1 MVSKNNYSEKMR
13 KIRPQK
19 QRFSIRKFTVGAASV
34 LIGLT
39 FMGVNNQEAQ
49 ADTTV
54 APEES
59 VKVES
64 STASDITETMDN
76 VVNTEDQSVSTA
88 NQAEVMSVEE
98 NNEVE
103 NDGTASGE
111 TGNEEVKNDRS
122 ISAVETNNVEEQ
134 TTNEAVTYNAASTNE
149 DAAVNNQNTNT
160 TEINS
165 VENTTPVEEVQV
177 AENVEENTAP
187 GDVQPVETTESNIAS
202 VEETQAVENVET
214 NTVPVEADQPI
225 ENVED
230 STISVEEVA
239 PIEDETK
246 VENEAS
252 PIEESAVKENT
263 TIQSNAKEVQSKA
276 SVTIQG
282 TDADNY
288 PKKAGDLIDDN
299 RYIYQILT
307 LNGTWNEDQP
317 YSSNKKLV
325 LSVNR
330 NNLADENLYAYV
342 TDNGFTKILSTHTI
356 QAGHFK
362 NIEVNNRK
370 FLVINSGKSN
380 ITINESETSV
390 GNASTVV
397 GSTRI
402 EYCLGNST
410 DIDASSIGEIIPVHT
425 EQSVIKYYYRDK
437 DGKLVEIP
445 GTDKYPNVNVSG
457 WTGQEFVVNSVDQ
470 YKHLI
475 DGFYLDDS
483 NIPTGSFTG
492 TLSQFGDGSY
502 YKKVYYKS
510 TNLTEGT
517 ISQLG
522 VDFTVV
528 YRQIDA
534 SGKMEVLM
542 YDGSNMTKVI
552 ERQEVEAGQSVKF
565 SHNNYTARN
574 PFVTDSAH
582 EVQFVYKELGSLI
595 LVDENG
601 KEIHPSVKFNN
612 DKDDPTKAGLTYT
625 PVIEGYIT
633 DIEFVTPEDPGKDIK
648 VVYRLREDAKAT
660 ITIVDLD
667 NLENNGGKVA
677 ELNATGK
684 VYSVI
689 NFVDLSTTLQDLI
702 DRGYVVISNDF
713 KPGTKFDV
721 KDLEFKIEL
730 KHGLEEINESQS
742 VDKIINYVDGVGNKL
757 HDSVTQ
763 TAIFKTNGYRDKVTG
778 KIVEVTEVEHDDGYL
793 IAIEITNK
801 DASLQ
806 WTSKTDVFES
816 IKSPDIVGY
825 TTTQKWSTADK
836 VDQDVKHRVE
846 NIVYDKKAQVGTI
859 TFWDETSNKQLGS
872 TINIAGNYREV
883 INYQIIENVLNSI
896 KDYENNNYIL
906 VSNPLTYATTFGDAE
921 YNPGCNDFR
930 VILKHKIAEN
940 TQNKEVN
947 RVITYVYAD
956 GPNKDQEAA
965 NSVTQKVT
973 FIGTGQYDFVD
984 KAWIGDIVWT
994 TEAGDMNYTFAP
1006 VESPKVTGYG
1016 ADRGI
1021 VEAKIVSGSS
1031 DNITEEVLYYANQT
1045 GASIQYIDDVTGLV
1059 IGRDEVQG
1067 KVDHQI
1073 NWKQNHENVLN
1084 LFIESGYKLVSSDY
1098 EFGKDYYYSA
1108 DEAKNN
1114 FTIHLTRDLI
1124 IIDPTNPDSPA
1135 YGSEDYIKE
1144 VIQEIQ
1150 YVFENGSTAA
1160 ESNKQN
1166 IKFTAY
1172 GVVDK
1177 TTGKYVVLDENGKIV
1192 VDENKQ
1198 PIEGTLTWKADI
1210 TDPKFAEVISPTLA
1224 GYTADKTW
1232 VSGSSVTENT
1242 PNKVIVVTYTA
1253 NAANAEIIYVDETT
1267 GKQLETAVVDGKY
1280 NETINYSTADKIKY
1294 YESLGYELV
1303 KDGYVG
1309 GEFGEDTKTFYVTFK
1324 HGIVVVN
1331 PETPGK
1337 PDEPINP
1344 DNPDGPKYPADS
1356 ANLNKDVTNTIHYV
1370 YADGTTAKP
1379 SHTQTLTFVGSGVI
1393 DKVTGQYV
1401 EVDENGNVKLDENG
1415 NPIPGKLTWTA
1426 SDGTTFIEVVSPT
1439 IVGYTPDK
1447 GVVNAVEGINQDSK
1461 NLETTVIYTANAANA
1476 EIIYVDETTG
1486 KQLETAVV
1494 DGKYNETINYSTAD
1508 KIKYYESL
1516 GYELVKDGY
1525 VGGEFGEDTKT
1536 FYVTFKHGVVHVH
1549 PDNPGKPGE
1558 NINPG
1563 GDVKYPTDSGVLN
1576 KDVTHTVHYVYA
1588 DGTTAKP
1595 SHTQT
1600 LTFVGSGVIDK
1611 VTGQY
1616 VEVDENGNV
1625 KLDENGNP
1633 IPGKLTWTASDG
1645 TTFIEVVSP
1654 TIVGYTPDKGVVNA
1668 VEGINQDSKNS
1679 ETTVIYTANA
1689 AKAEIIYVDET
1700 TGKQLETAVVNGKYN
1715 ETINYST
1722 LDKINYYESLGYELV
1737 KDGYIGGEFGEDTK
1751 TFYVRFKH
1759 GTVVVNPEAPGK
1771 PDEPI
1776 NPDNPDGPKY
1786 PADSA
1791 NLNKDVTNTIHYVY
1805 ADGTTAKPSHTQ
1817 TLTFVGSGVID
1828 KVTGQYVEVDE
1839 NGNVK
1844 LDENGNP
1851 IPGKLTWTASDG
1863 TTFIEVVSPT
1873 IVGYTPDKG
1882 VVNAVEGINQD
1893 SKNLETTVIYTAN
1906 AANAEIIYVDETTGK
1921 QLETAVVDGKYN
1933 ETINYSTAD
1942 KIKYYESL
1950 GYELVKD
1957 GYVGGEFGE
1966 DTKTFYVT
1974 FKHGTVTVTPDDKFT
1989 EEDPINPDNPDGPKY
2004 PFDSIAL
2011 DKTITRTIKY
2021 VYADGTKAKD
2031 DVVQKLRFRGTAIID
2046 KVTGEVI
2053 ILDKNGRKISDGI
2066 KWTALDGTT
2075 FIQVISPD
2083 IAGYTPDRKEIGSLE
2098 NVDNNTDDIIETV
2111 VYNKDIVDPEEPKDP
2126 VYPEEPKDPVDPVD
2140 PEEPK
2145 DPEDPEDSKVPV
2157 QAETPTESTN
2167 DAPILPDQLSTNT
2180 TIKEVATVETKE
2192 SGKAEA
2198 ATTEDVSLPQTGH
2211 KHSNAG
2217 LIGLGLATIASL
2229 LGLAGTRKRKKD

>member
-39 FMGVNNQEAQ
+39 FMGINNQEVQ

-64 STASDITETMDN
+64 STASDITEKIES

-122 ISAVETNNVEEQ
+122 ISAVETNNVDKQ
-134 TTNEAVTYNAASTNE
+134 ATNEVVTYNAEPINGDT
-149 DAAVNNQNTNT
+149 AVKNQNTNT
-160 TEINS
+160 TETNL
-165 VENTTPVEEVQV
+165 VENTTPVEEAQ
-177 AENVEENTAP
+177 AVEDVEKNAASV
-187 GDVQPVETTESNIAS
+187 DVQPVESVESNTVS
-202 VEETQAVENVET
+202 VEETQPAEKVEN
-214 NTVPVEADQPI
+214 NTVSVEADQPI
-225 ENVED
+225 E
-230 STISVEEVA
+230 A
-239 PIEDETK
+239 ETK

-252 PIEESAVKENT
+252 PIEESVVKENT

-276 SVTIQG
+276 AVTILG

-288 PKKAGDLIDDN
+288 PKKAGDLIGDN
-299 RYIYQILT
+299 RYIYQILN
-307 LNGTWNEDQP
+307 LNGTSFV
-317 YSSNKKLV
+317 SSDNKKLI

-330 NNLADENLYAYV
+330 NNLSDDNLYAYV
-342 TDNGFTKILSTHTI
+342 TDNSFTEILSTHTI

-362 NIEVNNRK
+362 NIEVVNGWHTVK
-370 FLVINSGKSN
+370 FLVVNSGKSN
-380 ITINESETSV
+380 ISINGSETPV

-410 DIDASSIGEIIPVHT
+410 SIDASSIGEIIPVYT
-425 EQSVIKYYYRDK
+425 EQSVIKYYYNQN
-437 DGKLVEIP
+437 GNLIEIP
-445 GTDKYPNVNVSG
+445 DTDKYPNVNVSG
-457 WTGQEFVVNSVDQ
+457 WTGQGFIVDNVDQ
-470 YKHLI
+470 YKQLI
-475 DGFYLDDS
+475 NGFYLDAS
-483 NIPTGSFTG
+483 KLPTGSFTG

-502 YKKVYYKS
+502 YKKVYYSAGDKD
-510 TNLTEGT
+510 EGT
-517 ISQLG
+517 IDQLK

-534 SGKMEVLM
+534 IGKMEVLM
-542 YDGSNMTKVI
+542 YDGKDMTKVI
-552 ERQEVEAGQSVKF
+552 ESHTVEAGKSVNF

-625 PVIEGYIT
+625 PVIEGYIA

-872 TINIAGNYREV
+872 TIDIAGNYREV

-956 GPNKDQEAA
+956 GPNKGQEAA

-1059 IGRDEVQG
+1059 IGRDDVYG

-1073 NWKQNHENVLN
+1073 IWGQNHENVLN
-1084 LFIESGYKLVSSDY
+1084 LFIESGYKFVSSDY

-1108 DEAKNN
+1108 DEAKNI
-1114 FTIHLTRDLI
+1114 FTVHLTRDVI

-1150 YVFENGSTAA
+1150 YVFANGDTAA
-1160 ESNKQN
+1160 ESNKQS

-1198 PIEGTLTWKADI
+1198 PIEGTLTWKADV
-1210 TDPKFAEVISPTLA
+1210 TDPKFAEVVSPTIN
-1224 GYTADKTW
+1224 GYTPNKDLISA
-1232 VSGSSVTENT
+1232 SSVTENT

-1253 NAANAEIIYVDETT
+1253 NAAKAEIIYVDETTGKQLETAVVDGKYNDTINYSTADKIKYYESLGYELVKDSYVGGEFSEDTKTFYVTFKHGVVHVHPDNPGKPGENINPGGDVKYPTDSGVLNKDVTHTVHYIYADGTTAKPSHTQTLTFTGSGHINKVTGEYVEVDEEGNIKLDSDGKPIPGKLNWMSALGNSFLAVPSPIITGHTPSHTEINGVENVAHDSENYVYTVTYTANAAKAEIIYVDETT

-1324 HGIVVVN
+1324 HGTVVVN

-1379 SHTQTLTFVGSGVI
+1379 SHTQTLTFIGSGVI

-1447 GVVNAVEGINQDSK
+1447 GIVNAVEGINQDSK
-1461 NLETTVIYTANAANA
+1461 NL
-1476 EIIYVDETTG
+1476 
-1486 KQLETAVV
+1486 
-1494 DGKYNETINYSTAD
+1494 
-1508 KIKYYESL
+1508 
-1516 GYELVKDGY
+1516 
-1525 VGGEFGEDTKT
+1525 
-1536 FYVTFKHGVVHVH
+1536 
-1549 PDNPGKPGE
+1549 
-1558 NINPG
+1558 
-1563 GDVKYPTDSGVLN
+1563 
-1576 KDVTHTVHYVYA
+1576 
-1588 DGTTAKP
+1588 
-1595 SHTQT
+1595 
-1600 LTFVGSGVIDK
+1600 
-1611 VTGQY
+1611 
-1616 VEVDENGNV
+1616 
-1625 KLDENGNP
+1625 
-1633 IPGKLTWTASDG
+1633 
-1645 TTFIEVVSP
+1645 
-1654 TIVGYTPDKGVVNA
+1654 
-1668 VEGINQDSKNS
+1668 

-1700 TGKQLETAVVNGKYN
+1700 TGKQLETAVV
-1715 ETINYST
+1715 E
-1722 LDKINYYESLGYELV
+1722 
-1737 KDGYIGGEFGEDTK
+1737 
-1751 TFYVRFKH
+1751 
-1759 GTVVVNPEAPGK
+1759 
-1771 PDEPI
+1771 
-1776 NPDNPDGPKY
+1776 
-1786 PADSA
+1786 
-1791 NLNKDVTNTIHYVY
+1791 
-1805 ADGTTAKPSHTQ
+1805 
-1817 TLTFVGSGVID
+1817 
-1828 KVTGQYVEVDE
+1828 
-1839 NGNVK
+1839 
-1844 LDENGNP
+1844 
-1851 IPGKLTWTASDG
+1851 
-1863 TTFIEVVSPT
+1863 
-1873 IVGYTPDKG
+1873 
-1882 VVNAVEGINQD
+1882 
-1893 SKNLETTVIYTAN
+1893 
-1906 AANAEIIYVDETTGK
+1906 
-1921 QLETAVVDGKYN
+1921 GKYN

-2053 ILDKNGRKISDGI
+2053 ILDENGRKISDGI

-2075 FIQVISPD
+2075 FIEVISPD

-2098 NVDNNTDDIIETV
+2098 NVDSNTDDIIETV

-2126 VYPEEPKDPVDPVD
+2126 VDPEEPKDPVD

-2145 DPEDPEDSKVPV
+2145 DPVDPEEPKDPVDPEEPKDPVDPEEPKDPVDSENPEDSKVPV
-2157 QAETPTESTN
+2157 QAETPTESPN

-2217 LIGLGLATIASL
+2217 LIGLGLATIASI

>member
-39 FMGVNNQEAQ
+39 FMGINNQEVQ

-64 STASDITETMDN
+64 STASDITEKIES

-88 NQAEVMSVEE
+88 NQAEVISVEE

-625 PVIEGYIT
+625 PVIEGYIA

-956 GPNKDQEAA
+956 GPNKGQEAA

-1324 HGIVVVN
+1324 HGTVVVN

-1370 YADGTTAKP
+1370 YADGTIAKP

-1401 EVDENGNVKLDENG
+1401 EVDENGNVKFDADG

-1426 SDGTTFIEVVSPT
+1426 NDGTTFIEVVSPT

-1461 NLETTVIYTANAANA
+1461 NLETTVIYTANAA
-1476 EIIYVDETTG
+1476 
-1486 KQLETAVV
+1486 K
-1494 DGKYNETINYSTAD
+1494 
-1508 KIKYYESL
+1508 
-1516 GYELVKDGY
+1516 
-1525 VGGEFGEDTKT
+1525 
-1536 FYVTFKHGVVHVH
+1536 
-1549 PDNPGKPGE
+1549 
-1558 NINPG
+1558 
-1563 GDVKYPTDSGVLN
+1563 
-1576 KDVTHTVHYVYA
+1576 
-1588 DGTTAKP
+1588 
-1595 SHTQT
+1595 
-1600 LTFVGSGVIDK
+1600 
-1611 VTGQY
+1611 
-1616 VEVDENGNV
+1616 
-1625 KLDENGNP
+1625 
-1633 IPGKLTWTASDG
+1633 
-1645 TTFIEVVSP
+1645 
-1654 TIVGYTPDKGVVNA
+1654 
-1668 VEGINQDSKNS
+1668 
-1679 ETTVIYTANA
+1679 
-1689 AKAEIIYVDET
+1689 
-1700 TGKQLETAVVNGKYN
+1700 
-1715 ETINYST
+1715 
-1722 LDKINYYESLGYELV
+1722 
-1737 KDGYIGGEFGEDTK
+1737 
-1751 TFYVRFKH
+1751 
-1759 GTVVVNPEAPGK
+1759 
-1771 PDEPI
+1771 
-1776 NPDNPDGPKY
+1776 
-1786 PADSA
+1786 
-1791 NLNKDVTNTIHYVY
+1791 
-1805 ADGTTAKPSHTQ
+1805 
-1817 TLTFVGSGVID
+1817 
-1828 KVTGQYVEVDE
+1828 
-1839 NGNVK
+1839 
-1844 LDENGNP
+1844 
-1851 IPGKLTWTASDG
+1851 
-1863 TTFIEVVSPT
+1863 
-1873 IVGYTPDKG
+1873 
-1882 VVNAVEGINQD
+1882 
-1893 SKNLETTVIYTAN
+1893 
-1906 AANAEIIYVDETTGK
+1906 AEIIYVDETTGK

-2126 VYPEEPKDPVDPVD
+2126 VDPEEPKDPVD

-2145 DPEDPEDSKVPV
+2145 DPVDPEDSKVPV

-2180 TIKEVATVETKE
+2180 TIKEVATVENKE
-2192 SGKAEA
+2192 SGKVEA